1 MIDLQRYL
9 PVAQR
14 VQAVINQVLD
24 SRSGTSS
31 EYVQG
36 WVLRGTPQ
44 NDVIFYAVLDAGRI
58 PQPEPFARA
67 THQISSA
74 LGGQRVYWG
83 NSTGFRIAVILTPVK
98 RLPKQINLPANLM
111 AGRALIG
118 LRPDG
123 QAAGGKWSDLK
134 HIIVVGYTGSG
145 KSVTTR
151 SLVYQAI
158 RQDFSLILADLD
170 GTTFPML
177 AENPALL
184 TPLASTTDEFI
195 EVLRVALGELEHR
208 VSLYKRAA
216 NFPENIEEYNL
227 WALANEQEP
236 LKRVMVALDEFNSAI
251 TKTGGPDGKLGKL
264 AVELASRGRK
274 FGITLLL
281 SAQDFSKEVIGA
293 VRDEVGVIVAHKV
306 NSENVARNVGVAA
319 AAQISERTPGRAIT
333 NRWGQIQAFY
343 LDKSHLMNG
352 VPSASLLAP
361 KEKELAE
368 RAMAETGG
376 KISREVLIGWGLGQG
391 EARRLLYDWDLRGWS
406 AKDPMRAN
414 ATYITPKLVSLLT
427 NLPTQPT
434 PTNWLSTLPTGLPT
448 QPTGFMTGVVD

>member
-9 PVAQR
+9 PVAQQ
-14 VQAVINQVLD
+14 VQAVISQVLD
-24 SRSGTSS
+24 SRPGTSS

-58 PQPEPFARA
+58 PKPEPFERA

-74 LGGQRVYWG
+74 LGGPRVYWG
-83 NSTGFRIAVILTPVK
+83 NSTGFRIAVILTPAK
-98 RLPKQINLPANLM
+98 RLPRLIDLPANLPS
-111 AGRALIG
+111 GRALIG

-123 QAAGGKWSDLK
+123 QTAGGKWGDLK

-145 KSVTTR
+145 KSITTR

-177 AENPALL
+177 VEHPALM
-184 TPLASTTDEFI
+184 TPLAGTTDEFI
-195 EVLRVALGELEHR
+195 GALQVALGELEHR
-208 VSLYKRAA
+208 AILYKRAA
-216 NFPENIEEYNL
+216 NFPEKIEEYNQ
-227 WALANEQEP
+227 WALASGQEP
-236 LKRVMVALDEFNSAI
+236 LKRVLVALDEFNSAV

-293 VRDEVGVIVAHKV
+293 VRDEVGVMIAHKV

-343 LDKSHLMNG
+343 LDKSHLMVG
-352 VPSASLLAP
+352 AQSADGLTP
-361 KEKELAE
+361 DEKLIAE
-368 RAMAETGG
+368 RAFSETEG
-376 KISREVLIGWGLGQG
+376 KISLEVLMGWDMGQR
-391 EARRLLYDWDLRGWS
+391 EARRLQDDWKLRGW
-406 AKDPMRAN
+406 AANDPQRAN
-414 ATYITPKLVSLLT
+414 SVYITPKLVDLLT
-427 NLPTQPT
+427 NRQARQTLTNPVQTRQT
-434 PTNWLSTLPTGLPT
+434 SLTNPTNRLTA
-448 QPTGFMTGVVD
+448 

>member
-1 MIDLQRYL
+1 MIDIQRYL

-14 VQAVINQVLD
+14 VQAVISQVLD
-24 SRSGTSS
+24 SRPGTSS

-83 NSTGFRIAVILTPVK
+83 NSTGFRFAVILTPAK
-98 RLPKQINLPANLM
+98 RLPKQINLPANLIT
-111 AGRALIG
+111 GRALIG

-123 QAAGGKWSDLK
+123 QAAGGKWGDLK
-134 HIIVVGYTGSG
+134 HLIVVGYTGSG

-184 TPLASTTDEFI
+184 TPLAGTTDEFI
-195 EVLRVALGELEHR
+195 EALRVALGELEHR
-208 VSLYKRAA
+208 ASLYKRAT

-227 WALANEQEP
+227 WALANGQEP

-293 VRDEVGVIVAHKV
+293 VRDEVGVIIAHKV

-352 VPSASLLAP
+352 VSSASILTP

-368 RAMAETGG
+368 RAQAETGG
-376 KISREVLIGWGLGQG
+376 KISLEVLMGWGLGHRD
-391 EARRLLYDWDLRGWS
+391 ARRLQDDWKLRWW
-406 AKDPMRAN
+406 AANDPQRAN
-414 ATYITPKLVSLLT
+414 SLYLTLKLTQLLPNCQACQTPP
-427 NLPTQPT
+427 NLPNRFGSQ
-434 PTNWLSTLPTGLPT
+434 S
-448 QPTGFMTGVVD
+448 D